1 MKSLTKATTLIGLF
15 LYALMATAC
24 GERVTVETGEV
35 GKVLGTHGLEEKVY
49 PPGAFRLD
57 TCAASACS
65 KLVRLQVNKS
75 TTVLTIDSLFLP
87 KSNVDIANVQ
97 VGIQFQVKEDA
108 KNIELIYAEVRPE
121 SAGDR
126 TMMITAEKVYE
137 TFLARKA
144 PDAIVTALRDHTVDE
159 VLTSVPEIASHTK
172 EAINK
177 MLEDTPIEVTELGFP
192 NGIGEPPREVLVA
205 KRRLFA
211 IEEEKARQ
219 IKSLEAELSIEEQR
233 QRVQKVRVENDVIN
247 AKIAGVPYDAYV
259 SSKNEER
266 FADAADAMAAA
277 VAEGNHQVI
286 VQTPA
291 PHPRSEAAAE
301 EPQ

>member
-1 MKSLTKATTLIGLF
+1 L
-15 LYALMATAC
+15 ATAC

-35 GKVLGTHGLEEKVY
+35 GKVLGPRGLEEKVY
-49 PPGAFRLD
+49 NPGSFRLEY
-57 TCAASACS
+57 CGVSACP

-87 KSNVDIANVQ
+87 KSNVDISNVQ
-97 VGIQFQVKEDA
+97 VGIQFQVKEDEESIQ
-108 KNIELIYAEVRPE
+108 KIYGEVRPE
-121 SAGDR
+121 AAGDR
-126 TMMITAEKVYE
+126 TMMISAEKVYE

-159 VLTSVPEIASHTK
+159 VLTSVPEIAKHTK

-219 IKSLEAELSIEEQR
+219 IKSLEAELAIEEQR
-233 QRVQKVRVENDVIN
+233 QRVQRVRVQNDVVN
-247 AKIAGVPYDAYV
+247 AQTAGVSYDVYV
-259 SSKNEER
+259 ELKNDER
-266 FADAADAMAAA
+266 FADSADAMAEA
-277 VAEGNHQVI
+277 VSEGAGSII
-286 VQTPA
+286 VQASA
-291 PHPRSEAAAE
+291 PRGE
-301 EPQ
+301 E

>member
-1 MKSLTKATTLIGLF
+1 MKNIYSAVLLVFCALF
-15 LYALMATAC
+15 ATAC
-24 GERVTVETGEV
+24 GDRVTVETGEV
-35 GKVLGTHGLEEKVY
+35 GKVLGTHGLEEEIYK
-49 PPGAFRLD
+49 PGSFRLD
-57 TCAASACS
+57 VCGVSACP

-87 KSNVDIANVQ
+87 KSNVDISNVQ
-97 VGIQFQVKEDA
+97 VGIQFQVKEDEA
-108 KNIELIYAEVRPE
+108 NVARIYDEVRPE
-121 SAGDR
+121 PAGDR
-126 TMMITAEKVYE
+126 TMMISAERVYE

-159 VLTSVPEIASHTK
+159 VLTSVPEIAKHTK

-219 IKSLEAELSIEEQR
+219 IKSLEAELAIEEQR
-233 QRVQKVRVENDVIN
+233 QRVQKVRVQNDVIN
-247 AKIAGVPYDAYV
+247 AQLAGVAYDVYV
-259 SSKNEER
+259 ARKNEER
-266 FADAADAMAAA
+266 FADAAEAMSDA
-277 VAEGNHQVI
+277 VAEGNNQVI
-286 VQTPA
+286 VQTPK
-291 PHPRSEAAAE
+291 PQPEAAPAE
-301 EPQ
+301 AQ